1 MLAAFITLWVCF
13 VGVAVCDIAMYG
25 IASSGPTPRIP
36 RSRVVPRRKEIR
48 PDQKEEIKEAFDLF
62 DHGSGSLDGNGL
74 KIAMRALGFEP
85 MRGEIQN
92 LLRPTSFGS
101 ALTSVDEDA
110 EAADPVMTFV
120 EFETL
125 MRDKMLEGDPHAEM
139 KKAFRL
145 FDDDETGTI
154 SFKNLKRVAN
164 ELQMGMGD
172 EALQEMMDDAS
183 RDGTGEV
190 SEEAFLRIVA
200 SASLLDGQQPQMT
213 STSFQSEAYWSDPSV
228 IG

>member
-1 MLAAFITLWVCF
+1 MWFKLCLKALRSVLGAFITLWVCF
-13 VGVAVCDIAMYG
+13 VGVGVCDM
-25 IASSGPTPRIP
+25 SSGPRLFIP
-36 RSRVVPRRKEIR
+36 GTRTLAPKTDITA
-48 PDQKEEIKEAFDLF
+48 DQKEEIKEAFDLF
-62 DHGSGSLDGNGL
+62 DHGSGSLDRTGVKNA
-74 KIAMRALGFEP
+74 IRALGFEP

-92 LLRPTSFGS
+92 LLRPLTQKIAMR
-101 ALTSVDEDA
+101 ALGTERMTSVDEDA

-154 SFKNLKRVAN
+154 SFKNLKRVNN

-172 EALQEMMDDAS
+172 EELQEMMDDAS

-190 SEEAFLRIVA
+190 SEEAFLRIIG
-200 SASLLDGQQPQMT
+200 SASLL
-213 STSFQSEAYWSDPSV
+213 
-228 IG
+228 